1 MTKRNYAW
9 LITGVLGICSFALG
23 VHGFRILFE
32 TMKQDRNTYDLWF
45 SSLGLFGMD
54 FPDNFKSPLPVTLEI
69 ARWLSPLVVLYTAII
84 TAITVLHNQFGLLLL
99 RFKNKHV
106 IVSAF
111 NMQAD
116 YLIKDL
122 INNKHKVVVI
132 VDPKK
137 FKNNSTTSNRRIT
150 CIEGDIQSYSFL
162 KKIVAHKSNSIVFIN
177 ESDDRNLVETYAAY
191 EYLKSKGKDR
201 EHLLLTHVANDLK
214 MAELEDIQF
223 FQNYSEH
230 NMIKDNCQIRTF
242 SSTERAARVLF
253 NEFSPDNYRKI
264 SCPED
269 PQMHIALIGS
279 GMLAQSML
287 LRFARM
293 GHYANL
299 KKLKITFFHE
309 DKKMITRLELNINS
323 IRQFVDLELDHED
336 LDMFDYESFNE
347 LHNKH
352 PFTAIYL
359 LCEDDNLS
367 SNILNKLAKIKF
379 DTPIDVILSLVN
391 PEGILNKWYNIVEL
405 KSLRIH
411 KFNLIEKVFTRE
423 SLFNDKLDELA
434 KFIHGDYYN
443 KLPEDT
449 KNNPHRRPTQ
459 YPWDELSNENKNA
472 NREQAD
478 HIAIKARAIGD
489 SSETLEGI
497 NNLSDEEI
505 EILSEMEHNRWWA
518 NKALS
523 GHNYGPQKDD
533 NLKIHCDMLPYADLS
548 EETKEYDRNT
558 IRNIPELL
566 KRKKEQGG
574 KKKVISE

>member
-1 MTKRNYAW
+1 MNKRNYAW
-9 LITGVLGICSFALG
+9 LITGVLGLCSFALG
-23 VHGFRILFE
+23 VHGFEILFE

-54 FPDNFKSPLPVTLEI
+54 FPDSFKSPLPVTLEI

-84 TAITVLHNQFGLLLL
+84 TAITVLHNQFGLFVL
-99 RFKNKHV
+99 RFKNKHI

-132 VDPKK
+132 VDPKE
-137 FKNNSTTSNRRIT
+137 FKNKSTTSNRRIT
-150 CIEGDIQSYSFL
+150 CIEGDIQSNSFL
-162 KKIVAHKSNSIVFIN
+162 KKIVAHKSNAIVFIN

-201 EHLLLTHVANDLK
+201 KHLLLTHVANDLK

-223 FQNYSEH
+223 FKNYSAQ
-230 NMIKDNCQIRTF
+230 NMNVNNCQIRTF
-242 SSTERAARVLF
+242 SSKERAARVLF
-253 NEFSPDNYRKI
+253 NEFSPDNYINI
-264 SCPED
+264 SSPED

-279 GMLAQSML
+279 GMLAQSVL

-299 KKLKITFFHE
+299 KKMNITLFHE
-309 DKKMITRLELNINS
+309 DKKMVTRLERNVKP
-323 IRQFVDLELDHED
+323 IRQFVDLNLNQED
-336 LDMFDYESFNE
+336 LDIFDWEEFEQIYK
-347 LHNKH
+347 KH
-352 PFTAIYL
+352 PFSAVYI
-359 LCEDDNLS
+359 LCEDDSLS
-367 SNILNKLAKIKF
+367 TNILNKLAKIDFSEKLN
-379 DTPIDVILSLVN
+379 VIMSLVEPN
-391 PEGILNKWYNIVEL
+391 GILTKWYDVKYLNRLI
-405 KSLRIH
+405 IH
-411 KFNLIEKVFTRE
+411 KFNVIEKVFTHE
-423 SLFNDKLDELA
+423 SLFNEKLDELA
-434 KFIHGDYYN
+434 KFIHSDYLN
-443 KLPEDT
+443 NLDEKT
-449 KNNPHRRPTQ
+449 KNNPNKRPTQ

-489 SSETLEGI
+489 SSETLEGLR
-497 NNLSDEEI
+497 NLSDEQI

-523 GHNYGPQKDD
+523 GHVYGPKKDD
-533 NLKIHCDMLPYADLS
+533 SKKIHCDMISYAELS

-566 KRKKEQGG
+566 KRKKEQEEI
-574 KKKVISE
+574 K